1 MAEVASNKVKYVLVE
16 MKVKAERLEKVENHE
31 NEMFRKRTAKR
42 GC

>member
-1 MAEVASNKVKYVLVE
+1 MTEVELNKVTYVLVE

-31 NEMFRKRTAKR
+31 NEMLRKRTAKR